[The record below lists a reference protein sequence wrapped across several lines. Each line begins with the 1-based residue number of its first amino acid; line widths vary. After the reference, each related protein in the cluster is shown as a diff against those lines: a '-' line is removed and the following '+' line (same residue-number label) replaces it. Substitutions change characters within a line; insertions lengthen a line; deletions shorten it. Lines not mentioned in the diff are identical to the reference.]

1 MYSSITGL
9 LFRKR
14 AKAIQKARKR
24 EILKRMNPGPPDS
37 SDDDKLKNADKKG
50 KPFGGMGKKLTGKKA
65 LEKKLLEGKKIL
77 KKPHKRR
84 VFKDGSKES
93 LSPGSP
99 AKKAGPGAAVSPR
112 KNVQRKSL
120 SATDAED
127 ETEEPS
133 GETLSLR

>member
-1 MYSSITGL
+1 
-9 LFRKR
+9 
-14 AKAIQKARKR
+14 
-24 EILKRMNPGPPDS
+24 MNPGGVPDS
-37 SDDDKLKNADKKG
+37 SDDDKLKGDRKG
-50 KPFGGMGKKLTGKKA
+50 KPYGGIGKKLTGKKA

-84 VFKDGSKES
+84 VFKEGSKES

-99 AKKAGPGAAVSPR
+99 VKKAGLGSVSPR